1 MRISDWSSDVCSSD
15 LEVTQGFGRTHHS
28 DQVQP
33 PVLTIVSCDL
43 PADKLYAS
51 RIVSALFKLG
61 ALTQGHRHAASNGMF
76 DERDCLDGPYAL
88 GAWEDLQ
95 AEIADGAIPNSSW
108 EPFMNDPG
116 LNRLGQEANEKVGKT
131 YKRNTPPNT

>member
-95 AEIADGAIPNSSW
+95 AEIADGAIPNYSW
-108 EPFMNDPG
+108 EQIGRAHVRTPVT
-116 LNRLGQEANEKVGKT
+116 NEQLVCLLLLET
-131 YKRNTPPNT
+131 NNNHN

>member
-95 AEIADGAIPNSSW
+95 AEIADGAIRSEEHTS
-108 EPFMNDPG
+108 ELQSLIRISYAVFC
-116 LNRLGQEANEKVGKT
+116 LKK
-131 YKRNTPPNT
+131 KK